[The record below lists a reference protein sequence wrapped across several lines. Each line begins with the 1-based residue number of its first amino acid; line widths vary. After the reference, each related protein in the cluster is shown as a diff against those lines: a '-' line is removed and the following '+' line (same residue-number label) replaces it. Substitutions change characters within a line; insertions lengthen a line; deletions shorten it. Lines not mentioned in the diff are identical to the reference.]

1 MLQLLRSR
9 RWIGFTLLVLVVIV
23 GFGLLSRWQWHRAEE
38 KRTQEAAIEAATRAT
53 PLTVAAAATPTE
65 WQPVSV
71 TGVYDPASQVV
82 VRKRPLDATNGFWVL
97 TPLRLPDD
105 TVVWVNRGW
114 IPAEGAAT
122 EMPAIPAPP
131 SGTVTVRGWWRDF
144 EPGDVDTSGLP
155 VGMVPQPASAYLPMA
170 GDFSGYVQRIEST
183 PNDPEPIAIPRDVLD
198 DSRNVSYSVQW
209 ILFAIVA
216 VVGWFIFLRREARE
230 DREMRTNHDA

>member
-9 RWIGFTLLVLVVIV
+9 RWIGFTVLVLAVIV
-23 GFGLLSRWQWHRAEE
+23 AFGLLSRWQWHRAAE
-38 KRTQEAAIEAATRAT
+38 KRAQEATIEAATRAT
-53 PLTVAAAATPTE
+53 PLAVAAEAAPTQ

-71 TGVYDPASQVV
+71 TGVYDGSAQVV

-97 TPLRLPDD
+97 APLRLPDG

-114 IPAEGAAT
+114 IPAVGAAT
-122 EMPAIPAPP
+122 AMPTIPAPP
-131 SGTVTVRGWWRDF
+131 GGTVTVRGWWRAF
-144 EPGDVDTSGLP
+144 EPGDVDVSGLP
-155 VGMVPQPASAYLPMA
+155 VGMVPQPAPAYLPLP

-183 PNDPEPIAIPRDVLD
+183 PNDTEPIPIPRDVLD
-198 DSRNVSYSVQW
+198 DSRNVSYAIQW

-230 DREMRTNHDA
+230 DREMKGDHVA